1 MEEVLNHLNKI
12 RPKSIKG
19 NIHKENKKK
28 KMMIPVLVIGGIF
41 FLAISAKLIFTSE
54 SAKEISQPHPA
65 LQPGQVTIQ
74 SEPVVKGIKKL
85 TFATFPLTA
94 ENDLT
99 ILYGGSEYSNAGDL
113 YEWEINGAVVAGES
127 SSRLKTG
134 RFKRGDSVRVKLL
147 QSGGSETVIS
157 EPAVVQNAPP
167 RIVSIKIEP
176 MPPTKRDLLIP
187 KITAADADG
196 DPITYTYKWS
206 KEDGSVAGT
215 EANLQGSLFN
225 KKEKIILE
233 VLPSDGQV
241 NGPLFNTAVILGNAL
256 PKITSIPA
264 SFSGKEFS
272 YQVTAEDPDQDPL
285 VYSLSKA
292 PDGMTIDSKT
302 GLIKWAFTQKDA
314 GTHPIE
320 IEVSDSEG
328 AGDIQRFDLPLS
340 FSSVQTP

>member
-1 MEEVLNHLNKI
+1 MNQGKPKSKKAKLNKEAKKNKI
-12 RPKSIKG
+12 RLPILIITG
-19 NIHKENKKK
+19 IL
-28 KMMIPVLVIGGIF
+28 VLGIGVK
-41 FLAISAKLIFTSE
+41 FLFTSE
-54 SAKEISQPHPA
+54 SPKSVSPVLSSA
-65 LQPGQVTIQ
+65 QPGQIVIQ
-74 SEPVVKGIKKL
+74 SQPVVNGIKKL
-85 TFATFPLTA
+85 TFSTFPLTA
-94 ENDLT
+94 ENDLM
-99 ILYGGSEYSNAGDL
+99 ILYGGAEYANPGDR
-113 YEWEINGAVVAGES
+113 YEWEINGAVVAGEE

-147 QSGGSETVIS
+147 IGGGGETVIS

-176 MPPTKRDLLIP
+176 MPPTKRDLLTP
-187 KITAADADG
+187 RITAADADG
-196 DPITYTYKWS
+196 DPISYIYKWT

-215 EANLQGSLFN
+215 EATLQGALFN
-225 KKEKIILE
+225 KKDKIILE

-241 NGPLFNTAVILGNAL
+241 NGPLFRTAVILGNAL

-292 PDGMTIDSKT
+292 PEGMTIDSKT

-320 IEVSDSEG
+320 IEVSDPEG

-340 FSSVQTP
+340 FSSAPTP